1 MTKSIVYA
9 SLLTGLTLALF
20 GTAATVLGKD
30 KEENK
35 GKSNAP
41 RTPRVEAPRGRTPE
55 PPRITRQAEPP
66 RRVEQ
71 PKAPPRVEQPR
82 RVEQPKAPPRVEQP
96 RRVEQPKAPPRVE
109 QPRRVEQPKVQQT
122 QKIEI
127 RGGARNEQ
135 PRNVERGPR
144 ESVPKAN
151 PLPTPGPRPDL
162 SKPDR
167 VPGNRGERN
176 PQSIGPR
183 TPQVVPNLPGAD
195 RNAGPRE
202 NPPQRGKD
210 AAESDIQQR
219 LRDRLKDNPKGPD
232 RPQGDVKVPGDR
244 GGNPPQRG
252 ADANERDLQQQ
263 LRDRAKDNPKGP
275 GRPQGD
281 VKLPGGDRQ
290 PGDRGNP
297 PRTGKDGDP
306 PTGGAK
312 RPGGEPNRPGVD
324 RKPGL
329 PGRGGTENRGK
340 PGDNPPK
347 LPDGVRP
354 GRGDR
359 DRPDGKPGID
369 LGNVKGRPDLDQFD
383 KRPSRLPIRIEKDG
397 GAGKF
402 AEKGELHDQLKH
414 LQRARNPEDFRKE
427 WNQLR
432 ERDEVH
438 RDPLLKNVNLNR
450 VSGGFQNRIADRD
463 WDNLRHTRF
472 ASKVNLDRQFGLYG
486 RGDVARQ
493 LNLTV
498 NLNQRGG
505 WGHRFYGPIAPA
517 YRANHFSIWYPG
529 ASWYPR
535 SVWCPRWSPWVAWSW
550 WSRPAVFFD
559 PRPIYC
565 RPAVWNPCPT
575 WVYYDYPAWQP
586 LPVVACGTW
595 VDVPEVQLEP
605 QALDL
610 QVLAVRFVDPGH
622 PEESIGPRFR
632 MWLRNN
638 SPVDLATPF
647 NVMLLASADTH
658 ADASL
663 PQSGSTVDRIGAG
676 ETLAVDIRLPFEANR
691 VAKDDVGRLVPFNF
705 LHALVDSHRQLD
717 EVNEANNGI
726 VLARGDILPVDPAA
740 FSTDV
745 TAAAPGNVVSLAGEG
760 LGPEP
765 GQVIVT
771 FNGLE
776 QDAEIHGWYD
786 LGIQFRLPN
795 VPLASPV
802 DAEIVVI
809 RGDGAVSNPVT
820 VQITPQSML
829 TEAPPLPVPPQPAQ

>member
-1 MTKSIVYA
+1 MIKSIVYA
-9 SLLTGLTLALF
+9 SLVTSLTLALV
-20 GTAATVLGKD
+20 GSAGNALAKD
-30 KEENK
+30 KKEDK
-35 GKSNAP
+35 GKSEAP
-41 RTPRVEAPRGRTPE
+41 RAPRVEAPKVRSPAPPRVRQAE
-55 PPRITRQAEPP
+55 PPKITRQAEPP

-82 RVEQPKAPPRVEQP
+82 RVEQPKAPPRVDQP

-109 QPRRVEQPKVQQT
+109 QPRRVEQPKVPPRVEQPRRIEQPKVQQS

-144 ESVPKAN
+144 ESAPKAN
-151 PLPTPGPRPDL
+151 QLPTPGPRPGL
-162 SKPDR
+162 PKPDLN
-167 VPGNRGERN
+167 PGNRGERN
-176 PQSIGPR
+176 PPGLGPG
-183 TPQVVPNLPGAD
+183 TPKASPGLPGAD
-195 RNAGPRE
+195 RKTGPRE

-210 AAESDIQQR
+210 PAESDIQQR
-219 LRDRLKDNPKGPD
+219 LRDRLKDTPKGPGKPQEDVRPPGGD
-232 RPQGDVKVPGDR
+232 RKPGDR
-244 GGNPPQRG
+244 GT
-252 ADANERDLQQQ
+252 
-263 LRDRAKDNPKGP
+263 
-275 GRPQGD
+275 
-281 VKLPGGDRQ
+281 
-290 PGDRGNP
+290 P
-297 PRTGKDGDP
+297 PRGGKDGNP
-306 PTGGAK
+306 PTGGVK
-312 RPGGEPNRPGVD
+312 RPDGEPNRPDLD

-329 PGRGGTENRGK
+329 PGRGETENRGK
-340 PGDNPPK
+340 PGDNLPK

-383 KRPSRLPIRIEKDG
+383 KRPNRLPMRIEKDG

-402 AEKGELHDQLKH
+402 ADKGELNDQLKH

-427 WNQLR
+427 WKQLR
-432 ERDEVH
+432 DRDDIRH
-438 RDPLLKNVNLNR
+438 DPLLKNVNLDR
-450 VSGGFQNRIADRD
+450 VSGGFQNRLADRD

-472 ASKVNLDRQFGLYG
+472 ASRVNLDRQFGLYG

-565 RPAVWNPCPT
+565 RPAVWDPCPT
-575 WVYYDYPAWQP
+575 WVYYDYPVWQP
-586 LPVVACGTW
+586 LPVVTCGTW
-595 VDVPEVQLEP
+595 VDVPAVQLEP

-691 VAKDDVGRLVPFNF
+691 VAKDDVGRSVPFNF

-717 EVNEANNGI
+717 EVDETNNGV

-745 TAAAPGNVVSLAGEG
+745 TAAAPGAVVTLAGEG

-795 VPLASPV
+795 VPLASPL

-829 TEAPPLPVPPQPAQ
+829 TEAPPLPVPPLPAQ

>member
-1 MTKSIVYA
+1 MIKPIIYA
-9 SLLTGLTLALF
+9 SLVTGLTLALL
-20 GTAATVLGKD
+20 GSAGSVLAKD
-30 KEENK
+30 KQEDK
-35 GKSNAP
+35 GKSEAPRAP
-41 RTPRVEAPRGRTPE
+41 RTEAPKARPAEQPRVRQPE
-55 PPRITRQAEPP
+55 PPKITRPAQ
-66 RRVEQ
+66 
-71 PKAPPRVEQPR
+71 QPR

-96 RRVEQPKAPPRVE
+96 RRI
-109 QPRRVEQPKVQQT
+109 EQPKVQQT

-151 PLPTPGPRPDL
+151 QLPTPGQRPALPKPDL
-162 SKPDR
+162 N
-167 VPGNRGERN
+167 PGNRGERN
-176 PQSIGPR
+176 PQGIGPR
-183 TPQVVPNLPGAD
+183 IPQVGPNLPGTD
-195 RNAGPRE
+195 RNAASRE
-202 NPPQRGKD
+202 NPPQRGKGP
-210 AAESDIQQR
+210 AESDIQQR
-219 LRDRLKDNPKGPD
+219 LRERFKDNPKGPD
-232 RPQGDVKVPGDR
+232 RPQGDVKGPGGDR

-252 ADANERDLQQQ
+252 VGGNENELQQQ
-263 LRDRAKDNPKGP
+263 LRDRAKVNPKGP

-281 VKLPGGDRQ
+281 VKPPTGDRK
-290 PGDRGNP
+290 PGDPGNP
-297 PRTGKDGDP
+297 PRAGKDGDKA
-306 PTGGAK
+306 TEGA
-312 RPGGEPNRPGVD
+312 RPADGDRNRPNID
-324 RKPGL
+324 LKPGV
-329 PGRGGTENRGK
+329 PGRGTRGEPENRGK
-340 PGDNPPK
+340 PGDNLPK

-354 GRGDR
+354 GRG

-369 LGNVKGRPDLDQFD
+369 LGNVKGRPDLNQID
-383 KRPSRLPIRIEKDG
+383 KRPNRLPMRIEKDG

-402 AEKGELHDQLKH
+402 ADKGELNDQLKH
-414 LQRARNPEDFRKE
+414 LQRARNPDDFRKE
-427 WNQLR
+427 WKQLR
-432 ERDEVH
+432 DRDDIRH
-438 RDPLLKNVNLNR
+438 DPLLKNVNLDR
-450 VSGGFQNRIADRD
+450 VSGGFQNRLADRD

-493 LNLTV
+493 LNLSV

-565 RPAVWNPCPT
+565 RPAVWDPCPT
-575 WVYYDYPAWQP
+575 WVYYDYPVWQS
-586 LPVVACGTW
+586 LPVVASGTW
-595 VDVPEVQLEP
+595 VDVPTVQLEP
-605 QALDL
+605 QSLDL

-691 VAKDDVGRLVPFNF
+691 VAKDDVGRSVPFNF
-705 LHALVDSHRQLD
+705 LHALVDSHRELE
-717 EVNEANNGI
+717 EVNEANNGV

-745 TAAAPGNVVSLAGEG
+745 TAAAPGAVVTLAGEG

-829 TEAPPLPVPPQPAQ
+829 TEAPPLPVPPLPAQ